1 MNIYKATFKFKNGVM
16 GEMVLV
22 ADEAIKA
29 AVMISNMLSQYDL
42 KELNIK
48 EVF

>member
-1 MNIYKATFKFKNGVM
+1 MNIYKAAFKFKNGVM

-22 ADEAIKA
+22 ADEVIKA
-29 AVMISNMLSQYDL
+29 VVMISNMLSQYDL

>member
-29 AVMISNMLSQYDL
+29 VVMISNMLSQHDL